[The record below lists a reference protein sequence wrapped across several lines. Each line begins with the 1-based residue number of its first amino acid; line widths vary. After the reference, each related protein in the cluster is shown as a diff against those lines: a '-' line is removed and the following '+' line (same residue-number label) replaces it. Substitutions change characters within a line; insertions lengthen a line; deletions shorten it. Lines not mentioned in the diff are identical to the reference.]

1 VTATLD
7 SGREQRATVTLA
19 LCFLTAVIEG
29 FDLQSM
35 GIAAPSLGPEFG
47 LSRQQLGVALLAS
60 PLGLFFGAFIG
71 GRLADSWGR
80 KRALVL
86 AMALFGALQLC
97 TVWAKGLES
106 LLVIRF
112 LCGLGLG
119 GAFPNLIALTAEA
132 SGGRNSIINVV
143 ITVAGM
149 PAGGALASLI
159 GFLAG
164 ANGDWRIVFYVG
176 GIAPL
181 ALAPVM
187 ALALPESA
195 LFRVA
200 KAAAAAAGTKHTTL
214 EVLFG
219 GTRAG
224 PTVLLWVAVFFTTL
238 VTYLLLNWMPMLMGA
253 KGFSRTDSLLIQI
266 LFNVGAALGSVYLG
280 WRMQRRPRR
289 TVLLVCY
296 AGLAA
301 GLVVMAPL
309 GKDLLLAAATAAAVG
324 ACVLGAQFILY
335 GLAPAYYAVETRG
348 TGTGATVAASRL
360 GSAVGPF
367 FAGILLGH
375 GASETHVLQA
385 LLPVTAV
392 AAAAAI
398 GLLFLRRDDNVGSIS
413 DERTRRSPSASS
425 NDRPGG

>member
-1 VTATLD
+1 
-7 SGREQRATVTLA
+7 
-19 LCFLTAVIEG
+19 
-29 FDLQSM
+29 M

-47 LSRQQLGVALLAS
+47 LSKQQLGVVLLAS

-71 GRLADSWGR
+71 GRIADSWGR
-80 KRALVL
+80 KTALVL
-86 AMALFGALQLC
+86 ATALFGALQLC
-97 TVWAKGLES
+97 TAWATGLGS

-164 ANGDWRIVFYVG
+164 MNGDWRIVFYVG

-187 ALALPESA
+187 ALVLPEST
-195 LFRVA
+195 LFRAA
-200 KAAAAAAGTKHTTL
+200 KAAAAAAGTKHTIR

-219 GTRAG
+219 GMRARA
-224 PTVLLWVAVFFTTL
+224 TLLLWAAVFFTTL
-238 VTYLLLNWMPMLMGA
+238 VTYLLLNWMPVLMGA
-253 KGFSRTDSLLIQI
+253 KGFSKTDALLIQI
-266 LFNVGAALGSVYLG
+266 LFNVGAAVGSVYLG
-280 WRMQRRPRR
+280 WKMQRRPRPL
-289 TVLLVCY
+289 VLLVCY

-309 GKDLLLAAATAAAVG
+309 GKDLLAAAATAAALG
-324 ACVLGAQFILY
+324 ASVLGAQFLLY
-335 GLAPAYYAVETRG
+335 GLTPAYYAVETRG
-348 TGTGATVAASRL
+348 TGTGACVAASRL

-392 AAAAAI
+392 AAAAAT
-398 GLLFLRRDDNVGSIS
+398 GLLFLKRAQD
-413 DERTRRSPSASS
+413 
-425 NDRPGG
+425 

>member
-1 VTATLD
+1 MGVKIDVTATLD
-7 SGREQRATVTLA
+7 SGREQRVAATLA

-29 FDLQSM
+29 MDLQSM

-47 LSRQQLGVALLAS
+47 LSKPQLGVVLLAS

-71 GRLADSWGR
+71 GRIADIWGR
-80 KRALVL
+80 KNALVL
-86 AMALFGALQLC
+86 ATAMFGALQLC
-97 TVWAKGLES
+97 TAWAAGLPS

-159 GFLAG
+159 GFLGG

-187 ALALPESA
+187 ALMLPESA
-195 LFRVA
+195 LFRQA

-224 PTVLLWVAVFFTTL
+224 PTVLLWAAVFFTTL
-238 VTYLLLNWMPMLMGA
+238 VTYLLLNWMPVLMGA
-253 KGFSRTDSLLIQI
+253 KGFSKTDALLIQI

-280 WRMQRRPRR
+280 WWMQRRPRR
-289 TVLLVCY
+289 MVLLVCY

-301 GLVVMAPL
+301 GLIVMAPL
-309 GKDLLLAAATAAAVG
+309 GKDLLLAAATAAVLG

-367 FAGILLGH
+367 AAGILLGH

-385 LLPVTAV
+385 LLPVTAL

-398 GLLFLRRDDNVGSIS
+398 GLLFLKR
-413 DERTRRSPSASS
+413 A
-425 NDRPGG
+425 PG

>member
-1 VTATLD
+1 MNVTATLD
-7 SGREQRATVTLA
+7 SGREQRVAATLA

-29 FDLQSM
+29 MDLQSM

-47 LSRQQLGVALLAS
+47 LSKPQLGVVLLAS

-71 GRLADSWGR
+71 GRIADIWGR
-80 KRALVL
+80 KNALVL
-86 AMALFGALQLC
+86 ATAMFGALQLC
-97 TVWAKGLES
+97 TAWAAGLPS

-149 PAGGALASLI
+149 PAGGALASLV
-159 GFLAG
+159 GFLGG

-187 ALALPESA
+187 ALMLPESA
-195 LFRVA
+195 LFRQA

-224 PTVLLWVAVFFTTL
+224 PTVLLWAAVFFTTL
-238 VTYLLLNWMPMLMGA
+238 VTYLLLNWMPVIMGA
-253 KGFSRTDSLLIQI
+253 KGFSKTDALLIQI

-280 WRMQRRPRR
+280 WWMQRRPRR
-289 TVLLVCY
+289 MVLLVCY

-301 GLVVMAPL
+301 GLIVMAPL
-309 GKDLLLAAATAAAVG
+309 GKDLLLAAATAAVLG

-367 FAGILLGH
+367 AAGILLGH

-385 LLPVTAV
+385 LLPVTAL

-398 GLLFLRRDDNVGSIS
+398 GLLFLKR
-413 DERTRRSPSASS
+413 A
-425 NDRPGG
+425 PG

>member
-1 VTATLD
+1 VNATSTLD
-7 SGREQRATVTLA
+7 AGRQQRVMTTLA
-19 LCFLTAVIEG
+19 LCFLAAVIEG

-71 GRLADSWGR
+71 GRAADFWGR
-80 KRALVL
+80 KTALV
-86 AMALFGALQLC
+86 AATALFGALQLR
-97 TVWAKGLES
+97 TAWATGLES
-106 LLVIRF
+106 LIVIRF

-149 PAGGALASLI
+149 PAGGALASVI
-159 GFLAG
+159 GYLAG
-164 ANGDWRIVFYVG
+164 ATGDWRIVFYVG

-181 ALAPVM
+181 VLAPVM
-187 ALALPESA
+187 ALALPESR
-195 LFRVA
+195 LFSAA
-200 KAAAAAAGTKHTTL
+200 KAAAAAAGMKHTIR
-214 EVLFG
+214 EALFG
-219 GTRAG
+219 GTRAR
-224 PTVLLWVAVFFTTL
+224 PTMLLWVALFCTTL
-238 VTYLLLNWMPMLMGA
+238 VTYLLLNWMPVLMGA
-253 KGFSRTDSLLIQI
+253 KGFSKTDALLIQT
-266 LFNVGAALGSVYLG
+266 LFNVGAAVGSIFLG
-280 WRMQRRPRR
+280 WRMQQRPRR
-289 TVLLVCY
+289 MVLFVCY

-301 GLVVMAPL
+301 GLLVMAPL

-324 ACVLGAQFILY
+324 ACVLGAQLILY

-348 TGTGATVAASRL
+348 TGTGACVAASRL
-360 GSAVGPF
+360 GSAVGPV
-367 FAGILLGH
+367 FAGILLGQ

-398 GLLFLRRDDNVGSIS
+398 GLLFL
-413 DERTRRSPSASS
+413 ERPT
-425 NDRPGG
+425 D

>member
-1 VTATLD
+1 MNVTATLD
-7 SGREQRATVTLA
+7 SGREQRVVATLA

-29 FDLQSM
+29 MDLQSM

-47 LSRQQLGVALLAS
+47 LSRQQLGVVLLAS

-71 GRLADSWGR
+71 GRIADSWGR
-80 KRALVL
+80 KTALVL
-86 AMALFGALQLC
+86 ATALFGALQLC
-97 TVWAKGLES
+97 TAWATGLGS

-164 ANGDWRIVFYVG
+164 MNGDWRLVFYVG

-187 ALALPESA
+187 ALVLPEST
-195 LFRVA
+195 LFRAA
-200 KAAAAAAGTKHTTL
+200 KAAAAAAGTKHTIR

-219 GTRAG
+219 GMRARA
-224 PTVLLWVAVFFTTL
+224 TLLLWAAVFFTTL
-238 VTYLLLNWMPMLMGA
+238 VTYLLLNWMPVLMGA
-253 KGFSRTDSLLIQI
+253 KGFSKTDALLIQI
-266 LFNVGAALGSVYLG
+266 LFNVGAAVGSVYLG
-280 WRMQRRPRR
+280 WKMQRRPRPL
-289 TVLLVCY
+289 VLLLCY

-309 GKDLLLAAATAAAVG
+309 GKDLLVAAATAAALG
-324 ACVLGAQFILY
+324 ASVLGAQFLLY
-335 GLAPAYYAVETRG
+335 GLTPAYYAVETRG
-348 TGTGATVAASRL
+348 TGTGACVAASRL

-392 AAAAAI
+392 AAAAAT
-398 GLLFLRRDDNVGSIS
+398 GLLFL
-413 DERTRRSPSASS
+413 ERAQ
-425 NDRPGG
+425 D

>member
-1 VTATLD
+1 VNATAALD
-7 SGREQRATVTLA
+7 AGRPQRVMTTLA
-19 LCFLTAVIEG
+19 LCFLAAVIEG

-71 GRLADSWGR
+71 GRAADFWGR
-80 KRALVL
+80 KTALVT
-86 AMALFGALQLC
+86 ATALFGALQLR
-97 TVWAKGLES
+97 TAWATGLES
-106 LLVIRF
+106 LIVIRF

-149 PAGGALASLI
+149 PAGGALASVI
-159 GFLAG
+159 GYLAG
-164 ANGDWRIVFYVG
+164 AAGDWRIVFYVG

-181 ALAPVM
+181 MLAPVM
-187 ALALPESA
+187 ALALPESR
-195 LFRVA
+195 LFRAA
-200 KAAAAAAGTKHTTL
+200 KAAAAAAGTKHTIR
-214 EVLFG
+214 EALFG
-219 GTRAG
+219 GTRAR
-224 PTVLLWVAVFFTTL
+224 PTVLLWLALFCTTL
-238 VTYLLLNWMPMLMGA
+238 VTYLLLNWMPVLMGA
-253 KGFSRTDSLLIQI
+253 KGFSKTDALLIQT
-266 LFNVGAALGSVYLG
+266 LFNVGAAVGSVFLG
-280 WRMQRRPRR
+280 WRMQQRPGRM
-289 TVLLVCY
+289 VLFVCY

-324 ACVLGAQFILY
+324 ACVLGAQLILY

-348 TGTGATVAASRL
+348 TGTGACVAASRL
-360 GSAVGPF
+360 GSAVGPV
-367 FAGILLGH
+367 FAGILLGQ

-398 GLLFLRRDDNVGSIS
+398 GLLFL
-413 DERTRRSPSASS
+413 ERPQ
-425 NDRPGG
+425 G

>member
-1 VTATLD
+1 MNVTATLD
-7 SGREQRATVTLA
+7 SGREQRVAATLA

-29 FDLQSM
+29 MDLQSM

-47 LSRQQLGVALLAS
+47 LSKPQLGVVLLAS

-71 GRLADSWGR
+71 GRIADIWGR
-80 KRALVL
+80 KNALVL
-86 AMALFGALQLC
+86 ATAMFGALQLC
-97 TVWAKGLES
+97 TAWAAGLPS

-159 GFLAG
+159 GFLGG

-187 ALALPESA
+187 ALMLPESA
-195 LFRVA
+195 LFRQA

-224 PTVLLWVAVFFTTL
+224 PTVLLWAAVFFTTL
-238 VTYLLLNWMPMLMGA
+238 VTYLLLNWMPVLMGA
-253 KGFSRTDSLLIQI
+253 KGFSKTDALLIQI

-280 WRMQRRPRR
+280 WWMQRRPRR
-289 TVLLVCY
+289 MVLLVCY

-301 GLVVMAPL
+301 GLIVMAPL
-309 GKDLLLAAATAAAVG
+309 GKDLLLAAATAAVLG

-335 GLAPAYYAVETRG
+335 GLAPAHYAVETRG

-367 FAGILLGH
+367 AAGILLGH

-385 LLPVTAV
+385 LLPVTAL

-398 GLLFLRRDDNVGSIS
+398 GLLFLKR
-413 DERTRRSPSASS
+413 A
-425 NDRPGG
+425 PG

>member
-1 VTATLD
+1 MQTATLD
-7 SGREQRATVTLA
+7 SGRKQRVVATLA
-19 LCFLTAVIEG
+19 LCFVTAVIEG
-29 FDLQSM
+29 MDLQSM
-35 GIAAPSLGPEFG
+35 GIAAPSLGPEFR
-47 LSRQQLGVALLAS
+47 LSRQQLGVVLLAS

-71 GRLADSWGR
+71 GRIADSWGR
-80 KRALVL
+80 KTALVL
-86 AMALFGALQLC
+86 ATVLFGALQLC
-97 TVWAKGLES
+97 TAWATGLGS

-187 ALALPESA
+187 ALALPEST
-195 LFRVA
+195 LFREA
-200 KAAAAAAGTKHTTL
+200 KAAAAAAGTTHTTL

-219 GTRAG
+219 GTRAR
-224 PTVLLWVAVFFTTL
+224 PTVLLWAAVFFTTL
-238 VTYLLLNWMPMLMGA
+238 VTYLFLNWMPVLMGA
-253 KGFSRTDSLLIQI
+253 KGFSKTDALLIQI
-266 LFNVGAALGSVYLG
+266 LFNVGAAVGSVYLG
-280 WRMQRRPRR
+280 WNMQRRPRPM
-289 TVLLVCY
+289 VLLACY

-301 GLVVMAPL
+301 GLLVMAPL
-309 GKDLLLAAATAAAVG
+309 GKDLFLAAATAAALG

-348 TGTGATVAASRL
+348 TGTGACVAASRL

-367 FAGILLGH
+367 FAGVLLGQ
-375 GASETHVLQA
+375 GASATHVLQA

-392 AAAAAI
+392 AAAAAM
-398 GLLFLRRDDNVGSIS
+398 GLLFFKRGRH
-413 DERTRRSPSASS
+413 SA
-425 NDRPGG
+425 

>member
-1 VTATLD
+1 MNVTATFD
-7 SGREQRATVTLA
+7 SGREQHAVATLG

-29 FDLQSM
+29 MDLQSM

-47 LSRQQLGVALLAS
+47 LSKPQLGVVLLAS

-71 GRLADSWGR
+71 GRIADIWGR
-80 KRALVL
+80 KNALVL
-86 AMALFGALQLC
+86 ATAMFGALQLC
-97 TVWAKGLES
+97 TAWAAGLPS

-159 GFLAG
+159 GFLGG

-187 ALALPESA
+187 ALMLPESA
-195 LFRVA
+195 LFRQA

-224 PTVLLWVAVFFTTL
+224 PTVLLWAAVFFTTL
-238 VTYLLLNWMPMLMGA
+238 VTYLLLNWMPVLMGA
-253 KGFSRTDSLLIQI
+253 KGFSKTDALLIQI

-280 WRMQRRPRR
+280 WWMQRRPRR
-289 TVLLVCY
+289 MVLLVCY

-301 GLVVMAPL
+301 GLIVMAPL
-309 GKDLLLAAATAAAVG
+309 GKDLLLAAATAAVLG

-367 FAGILLGH
+367 AAGILLGH

-385 LLPVTAV
+385 LLPVTAL

-398 GLLFLRRDDNVGSIS
+398 GLLFLKR
-413 DERTRRSPSASS
+413 A
-425 NDRPGG
+425 PG

>member
-1 VTATLD
+1 MNVTATLD
-7 SGREQRATVTLA
+7 SGREQRVAATLA

-29 FDLQSM
+29 MDLQSM

-47 LSRQQLGVALLAS
+47 LSKPQLGVVLLAS

-71 GRLADSWGR
+71 GRIADIWGR
-80 KRALVL
+80 KNALVL
-86 AMALFGALQLC
+86 ATAMFGALQLC
-97 TVWAKGLES
+97 TAWAAGLPS

-159 GFLAG
+159 GFLGG

-187 ALALPESA
+187 ALMLPESA
-195 LFRVA
+195 LFRQA

-224 PTVLLWVAVFFTTL
+224 PTVLLWAAVFFTTL
-238 VTYLLLNWMPMLMGA
+238 VTYLLLNWMPVLMGA
-253 KGFSRTDSLLIQI
+253 KGFSKTDALLIQI

-280 WRMQRRPRR
+280 WWMQRRPRR
-289 TVLLVCY
+289 MVLLVCY

-301 GLVVMAPL
+301 GLIVMAPL
-309 GKDLLLAAATAAAVG
+309 GKDLLLAAATAAVLG

-367 FAGILLGH
+367 AAGILLGH

-385 LLPVTAV
+385 LLPVTAL

-398 GLLFLRRDDNVGSIS
+398 GLLFLKRAQG
-413 DERTRRSPSASS
+413 
-425 NDRPGG
+425 

>member
-1 VTATLD
+1 
-7 SGREQRATVTLA
+7 
-19 LCFLTAVIEG
+19 
-29 FDLQSM
+29 
-35 GIAAPSLGPEFG
+35 
-47 LSRQQLGVALLAS
+47 
-60 PLGLFFGAFIG
+60 
-71 GRLADSWGR
+71 
-80 KRALVL
+80 
-86 AMALFGALQLC
+86 
-97 TVWAKGLES
+97 
-106 LLVIRF
+106 VIRF

-181 ALAPVM
+181 VLAPVM
-187 ALALPESA
+187 LLALPESA
-195 LFRVA
+195 LFREA
-200 KAAAAAAGTKHTTL
+200 KAAAAAAGTKHTVL

-219 GTRAG
+219 EARAT

-238 VTYLLLNWMPMLMGA
+238 VTYLLLNWMPVLMGA
-253 KGFSRTDSLLIQI
+253 KGFSKTDALLIQI
-266 LFNVGAALGSVYLG
+266 LFNVGAAVGSVYLG
-280 WRMQRRPRR
+280 WRMQQRPRPM
-289 TVLLVCY
+289 VLLVCY

-309 GKDLLLAAATAAAVG
+309 GKDLLLAAATAAVLG

-335 GLAPAYYAVETRG
+335 GLAPSYYAVETRG

-375 GASETHVLQA
+375 GASGTHVLQA
-385 LLPVTAV
+385 LLPVTAL

-398 GLLFLRRDDNVGSIS
+398 GLLLLKRGQD
-413 DERTRRSPSASS
+413 
-425 NDRPGG
+425 

>member
-1 VTATLD
+1 MKTATLD
-7 SGREQRATVTLA
+7 SGRKQRVAATLA
-19 LCFLTAVIEG
+19 LCFVTAVIEG
-29 FDLQSM
+29 MDLQSM
-35 GIAAPSLGPEFG
+35 GITAPSLGPEFR
-47 LSRQQLGVALLAS
+47 LSREQLGAALLAS

-71 GRLADSWGR
+71 GRIADSWGR
-80 KRALVL
+80 KTALVL
-86 AMALFGALQLC
+86 ATAMFGALQLG
-97 TVWAKGLES
+97 TAWVTGLGS

-119 GAFPNLIALTAEA
+119 GAFPNLIALTAEV
-132 SGGRNSIINVV
+132 SRGRNSIINVV

-176 GIAPL
+176 GLAPL

-187 ALALPESA
+187 VLVLPESA
-195 LFRVA
+195 LFREA

-219 GTRAG
+219 AARAR
-224 PTVLLWVAVFFTTL
+224 PTLLLWAAVFFTTL
-238 VTYLLLNWMPMLMGA
+238 VTYLFLNWMPVLMGA
-253 KGFSRTDSLLIQI
+253 KGFSKTDALLIQI
-266 LFNVGAALGSVYLG
+266 LFNLGAAVGSVYLG
-280 WRMQRRPRR
+280 WNMQRRPRPM
-289 TVLLVCY
+289 VLLACY

-301 GLVVMAPL
+301 GLLVMAPL
-309 GKDLLLAAATAAAVG
+309 GKDLFLAAATAAALG

-348 TGTGATVAASRL
+348 TGTGACVAASRL
-360 GSAVGPF
+360 GSAVGPL
-367 FAGILLGH
+367 FAGGLLGQ
-375 GASETHVLQA
+375 GTSETHALQA

-398 GLLFLRRDDNVGSIS
+398 GLLLL
-413 DERTRRSPSASS
+413 ERAQ
-425 NDRPGG
+425 D

>member
-1 VTATLD
+1 MNVAATVD
-7 SGREQRATVTLA
+7 SGRERRAVATLA

-29 FDLQSM
+29 MDLQSM
-35 GIAAPSLGPEFG
+35 GIAAPSLGPEFR
-47 LSRQQLGVALLAS
+47 LSRQQLGVVLLAS

-71 GRLADSWGR
+71 GRIADSWGR
-80 KRALVL
+80 KNTLVL
-86 AMALFGALQLC
+86 ATATFGALQLC
-97 TVWAKGLES
+97 TAWAAGLPS

-149 PAGGALASLI
+149 PTGGALASLI

-195 LFRVA
+195 LFREA
-200 KAAAAAAGTKHTTL
+200 KAAAAAAGTKHTAL

-224 PTVLLWVAVFFTTL
+224 PTVLLWVAEFFTTL
-238 VTYLLLNWMPMLMGA
+238 VTYLLLNWMPVLMGA
-253 KGFSRTDSLLIQI
+253 KGFSRTDTMLIQI

-289 TVLLVCY
+289 RVLLVCY
-296 AGLAA
+296 TGLAA
-301 GLVVMAPL
+301 GLIVMAPL
-309 GKDLLLAAATAAAVG
+309 GKDLFLAAATAAVVG

-375 GASETHVLQA
+375 GASGTHVLQS
-385 LLPVTAV
+385 LLPVTAL

-398 GLLFLRRDDNVGSIS
+398 GLLFLKRAQD
-413 DERTRRSPSASS
+413 
-425 NDRPGG
+425 

>member
-1 VTATLD
+1 MNLTATLD
-7 SGREQRATVTLA
+7 SGREQRVFATLA

-29 FDLQSM
+29 MDLQSM
-35 GIAAPSLGPEFG
+35 GIAAPSLAPEFG
-47 LSRQQLGVALLAS
+47 LSKQQLGVVLLAS

-71 GRLADSWGR
+71 GRIADSWGR
-80 KRALVL
+80 KNALVL
-86 AMALFGALQLC
+86 ATALFGALQLC
-97 TVWAKGLES
+97 TAWAAGLPS
-106 LLVIRF
+106 LLVMRF

-132 SGGRNSIINVV
+132 SRGRNSIVNVV

-181 ALAPVM
+181 LLAPVM
-187 ALALPESA
+187 VLALPESA
-195 LFRVA
+195 LFREA
-200 KAAAAAAGTKHTTL
+200 KAAAAAAGTKHTVL

-219 GTRAG
+219 ETRAG

-238 VTYLLLNWMPMLMGA
+238 VTYLLLNWMPVLMGA
-253 KGFSRTDSLLIQI
+253 KGFSKTDAFLIQI
-266 LFNVGAALGSVYLG
+266 LFNVGAAVGSVYLG

-289 TVLLVCY
+289 MILLVCY

-301 GLVVMAPL
+301 GLIVMAPL
-309 GKDLLLAAATAAAVG
+309 GKDLLLAAATAAALG

-367 FAGILLGH
+367 VAGILLGH
-375 GASETHVLQA
+375 GASATHVLQA
-385 LLPVTAV
+385 LLPVTAL

-398 GLLFLRRDDNVGSIS
+398 GLLCLRRAQG
-413 DERTRRSPSASS
+413 
-425 NDRPGG
+425 